1 MSGGDGSF
9 SGRQPKAVSSALR
22 VLEAVARGG
31 TGVTAKA
38 VAAELDI
45 PSATTYRL
53 LNILTGEG
61 YLVRLPDLSGFALGH
76 KIGVLID
83 AAVAPTVC
91 TAARN
96 VLADFRLTV
105 RFGVHLAY
113 FTNSAI
119 RIASPDPEYPLAH
132 DESFLSRHLHAG
144 AIGRVLLA
152 EKVDPMALLP
162 ASGPALLTQR
172 TVASRSELDAAL
184 TAVRDNGFSLQVG
197 EIDLDTACVAVPLR
211 TPTGSLFAALA
222 LSGSA
227 SHEHALRRCVPAMLD
242 CASTLAPL
250 LA

>member
-1 MSGGDGSF
+1 MSGDGSF

-31 TGVTAKA
+31 TGVTAKT
-38 VAAELDI
+38 VAAELDL

-91 TAARN
+91 TAAHE

-105 RFGVHLAY
+105 RLGVHLAY
-113 FTNSAI
+113 FTNSTI
-119 RIASPDPEYPLAH
+119 RIASPDPEYRMEH
-132 DESFLSRHLHAG
+132 DEAFLNRHLHAG
-144 AIGRVLLA
+144 ALGRVLLA
-152 EKVDPMALLP
+152 EKADPMALLP
-162 ASGPALLTQR
+162 AFGPAPLTQR
-172 TVASRSELDAAL
+172 TVASRGELDKAL
-184 TAVRDNGFSLQVG
+184 AVVRQQGFSLQVG
-197 EIDLDTACVAVPLR
+197 EMNLETACVAVPVR

-222 LSGSA
+222 MSGSA
-227 SHEHALRRCVPAMLD
+227 THEQALRRCVPAMLD
-242 CASTLAPL
+242 CAGTLAPL
-250 LA
+250 LT